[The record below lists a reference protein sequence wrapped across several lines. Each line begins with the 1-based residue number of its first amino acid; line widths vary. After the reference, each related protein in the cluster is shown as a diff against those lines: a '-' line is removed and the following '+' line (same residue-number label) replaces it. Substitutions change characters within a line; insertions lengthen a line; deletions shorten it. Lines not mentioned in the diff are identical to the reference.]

1 MYKILYFASTL
12 GVFLTPFATAAPL
25 CQSPLVATTQRGSAE
40 GSAKILFLCE
50 GVVINELS
58 GFSTPRPTAR
68 TASLLSCT
76 RRKVM
81 MIRNYI
87 CSQLM
92 QMGYQII
99 SDQLALLAG
108 VTAYLSLGTRIPR
121 DFSSFAEGATDQLT
135 GLAKNSAIITLSQ
148 KGRRWQAS
156 LRVISEGMGLSKSVL
171 S

>member
-1 MYKILYFASTL
+1 
-12 GVFLTPFATAAPL
+12 
-25 CQSPLVATTQRGSAE
+25 
-40 GSAKILFLCE
+40 
-50 GVVINELS
+50 
-58 GFSTPRPTAR
+58 
-68 TASLLSCT
+68 
-76 RRKVM
+76 
-81 MIRNYI
+81 MIRNYN

-99 SDQLALLAG
+99 SDRMALLAD
-108 VTAYLSLGTRIPR
+108 VTVDLSLGTRIPR
-121 DFSSFAEGATDQLT
+121 DFSSFAGGATDQLT

>member
-1 MYKILYFASTL
+1 ML
-12 GVFLTPFATAAPL
+12 
-25 CQSPLVATTQRGSAE
+25 
-40 GSAKILFLCE
+40 
-50 GVVINELS
+50 
-58 GFSTPRPTAR
+58 
-68 TASLLSCT
+68 
-76 RRKVM
+76 
-81 MIRNYI
+81 RNYI

-108 VTAYLSLGTRIPR
+108 VTADLSLGTRIPR
-121 DFSSFAEGATDQLT
+121 DFSSFAGGATDQLT

-148 KGRRWQAS
+148 KGRHWQAS